1 MPNDLLQQLWQD
13 QPTESVSMPL
23 NEIRR
28 KAEELQTKGRLK
40 ALVSIVLGLLMCV
53 VFARAFARQHNTI
66 ARLGYGVLV
75 FSCILFAV
83 QSYKWV
89 WPGRLASD
97 AAQQTCLSFYRREL
111 EKRRDYTLH
120 IWSRSGLLVMFTGL
134 AVLVIPPLVT
144 APRYLPKAAPLFIL
158 LAVWFAIFLP
168 KRKREQQKL
177 QRELDELNALE
188 RDAQ

>member
-1 MPNDLLQQLWQD
+1 
-13 QPTESVSMPL
+13 
-23 NEIRR
+23 
-28 KAEELQTKGRLK
+28 
-40 ALVSIVLGLLMCV
+40 
-53 VFARAFARQHNTI
+53 
-66 ARLGYGVLV
+66 
-75 FSCILFAV
+75 
-83 QSYKWV
+83 
-89 WPGRLASD
+89 
-97 AAQQTCLSFYRREL
+97 L

-144 APRYLPKAAPLFIL
+144 APQYLPKAAPLFIL